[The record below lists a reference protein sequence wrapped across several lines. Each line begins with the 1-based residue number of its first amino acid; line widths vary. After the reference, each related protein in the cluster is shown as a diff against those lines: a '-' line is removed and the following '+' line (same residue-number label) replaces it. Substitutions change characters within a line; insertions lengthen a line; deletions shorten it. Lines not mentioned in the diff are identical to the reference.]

1 VLHECANLD
10 DAWTVAIEALS
21 WVELRRMNEDSAL
34 NRAINQLEVEDGDVV
49 DEAKRLVFNVLKRR
63 NTLDYLI
70 DEALAPD
77 ELRLLDVGVRSFLRL
92 YTYMIHYGGSS
103 LQQVNDLAEH
113 VRGLLGSKRLGPAEE
128 AIEMIPHERLPWDTF
143 TPTQDLAYRYF
154 LPVWYVEYLKSHFND
169 QKVVEII
176 EPVETKY
183 VRVNTLKADEGV
195 LDDLISL
202 GFRFVKVPGLRYT
215 YQALDSPEGL
225 VDTAPYREG
234 MIIFQDKASV
244 LVGEVA
250 SPKPTDLVLDV
261 CAAPGVKTSHLAQL
275 MGNRGRI
282 VSVDYDERR
291 LDSWRRLTEKMGV
304 SNAEPVLADAA
315 KPGEL
320 STETADI
327 VVLDPPCTGTGTF
340 NESPSGKWRINRNS
354 IRRMAGLQSR
364 LLANSAAHVVEG
376 GALIYS
382 TCSVTVEENEAVIT
396 EFLDRHPSFA
406 LEEATPRIG
415 EPGLER
421 LTEAQR
427 LYPSLHRCQGFF
439 VAKIVK
445 NR

>member
-1 VLHECANLD
+1 
-10 DAWTVAIEALS
+10 
-21 WVELRRMNEDSAL
+21 
-34 NRAINQLEVEDGDVV
+34 
-49 DEAKRLVFNVLKRR
+49 
-63 NTLDYLI
+63 
-70 DEALAPD
+70 
-77 ELRLLDVGVRSFLRL
+77 
-92 YTYMIHYGGSS
+92 
-103 LQQVNDLAEH
+103 
-113 VRGLLGSKRLGPAEE
+113 
-128 AIEMIPHERLPWDTF
+128 
-143 TPTQDLAYRYF
+143 
-154 LPVWYVEYLKSHFND
+154 
-169 QKVVEII
+169 
-176 EPVETKY
+176 
-183 VRVNTLKADEGV
+183 
-195 LDDLISL
+195 
-202 GFRFVKVPGLRYT
+202 
-215 YQALDSPEGL
+215 
-225 VDTAPYREG
+225 

-291 LDSWRRLTEKMGV
+291 LGSWRRLTDKMGV
-304 SNAEPVLADAA
+304 QNAEPVLADAT

-320 STETADI
+320 PTETADI

-354 IRRMAGLQSR
+354 IRRMAHLQSR
-364 LLANSAAHVVEG
+364 LLANSAAHVAGG

-396 EFLDRHPSFA
+396 EFLDRHPSFS

-415 EPGLER
+415 EPGLKR

-427 LYPSLHRCQGFF
+427 LYPLLHGCQGFF

-445 NR
+445 KR

>member
-1 VLHECANLD
+1 LD
-10 DAWTVAIEALS
+10 DAWTVTIEALS

-34 NRAINQLEVEDGDVV
+34 NKAINQLEAEDGDVV
-49 DEAKRLVFNVLKRR
+49 DEAKRLVFDVLKRR

-113 VRGLLGSKRLGPAEE
+113 VRGLLGPKRLGPAEE

-154 LPVWYVEYLKSHFND
+154 HPVWYVEYLKRHFD
-169 QKVVEII
+169 EQKVVEII
-176 EPVETKY
+176 EPAETPKY

-202 GFRFVKVPGLRYT
+202 GFRFAKVPGLRYT

-234 MIIFQDKASV
+234 MVIFQDKASV

-304 SNAEPVLADAA
+304 SNAESVLADAT

-320 STETADI
+320 PTETADI

-354 IRRMAGLQSR
+354 IRRMADLQSR
-364 LLANSAAHVVEG
+364 LLANSAANVAEG

-406 LEEATPRIG
+406 LEEAAPRIG

-421 LTEAQR
+421 LTKAQR
-427 LYPSLHRCQGFF
+427 LYPSLHGCQGFF

>member
-1 VLHECANLD
+1 MN

-34 NRAINQLEVEDGDVV
+34 SRTINQLKVEDGDAV
-49 DEAKRLVFNVLKRR
+49 DEAKSLVFDVLKRR

-77 ELRLLDVGVRSFLRL
+77 ELSLLDVGVRSFLRL
-92 YTYMIHYGGSS
+92 YTYMTHYGGSS

-128 AIEMIPHERLPWDTF
+128 AIEIIPHIRLPWDTF
-143 TPTQDLAYRYF
+143 TPTEELAYRYF
-154 LPVWYVEYLKSHFND
+154 HPVWYVEYLQGCFD
-169 QKVVEII
+169 AQKVVEII
-176 EPVETKY
+176 EPVETPKY
-183 VRVNTLKADEGV
+183 IRVNTLKADEGV
-195 LDDLISL
+195 LDALHGL
-202 GFRFVKVPGLRYT
+202 GFRFAKVPGLRYT
-215 YQALDSPEGL
+215 YRVLDSPEGL

-234 MIIFQDKASV
+234 KLILQDKASV

-250 SPKPTDLVLDV
+250 SPKPTDLVLDI

-315 KPGEL
+315 EPGEL
-320 STETADI
+320 PTETADI

-354 IRRMAGLQSR
+354 IRRMAHLQGR
-364 LLANSAAHVVEG
+364 LLANSAAHVVGG

-382 TCSVTVEENEAVIT
+382 TCSVTVEENEALIT

-415 EPGLER
+415 EPGLGH
-421 LTEAQR
+421 LAEAQR
-427 LYPSLHRCQGFF
+427 LYPSLHGCQGFF
-439 VAKIVK
+439 VAKLVK
-445 NR
+445 NVS

>member
-1 VLHECANLD
+1 MD

-34 NRAINQLEVEDGDVV
+34 SRAINQLEAEDRDVV
-49 DEAKRLVFNVLKRR
+49 GEAWRLVFDVLKRR
-63 NTLDYLI
+63 NTLDYII

-77 ELRLLDVGVRSFLRL
+77 DLRHLDVGVRSFLRL

-103 LQQVNDLAEH
+103 LKEVNALTEH
-113 VRGLLGSKRLGPAEE
+113 IRGLLGPKSLRPAEE
-128 AIEMIPHERLPWDTF
+128 AIEIIPHERLPWDTF
-143 TPTQDLAYRYF
+143 TPTERLAYRHF
-154 LPVWYVEYLKSHFND
+154 HPVWYVEYLQGCFDD

-176 EPVETKY
+176 EPVETLKY
-183 VRVNTLKADEGV
+183 VRVNTLKADEGA
-195 LDDLISL
+195 LDDLYSL
-202 GFRFVKVPGLRYT
+202 GFQFAEVPGLRYT

-225 VDTAPYREG
+225 ADTAPYREG
-234 MIIFQDKASV
+234 MLILQDKASV

-261 CAAPGVKTSHLAQL
+261 CAAPGVKTSHMAQL

-282 VSVDYDERR
+282 ISVDYDERR

-304 SNAEPVLADAA
+304 TNAEPVLADAA

-320 STETADI
+320 PDETADI
-327 VVLDPPCTGTGTF
+327 VLLDPPCTGTGTF

-354 IRRMAGLQSR
+354 IRRMAHLQSR
-364 LLANSAAHVVEG
+364 LLANSAAHVAEG

-396 EFLDRHPSFA
+396 EFLDSHPSFA

-427 LYPSLHRCQGFF
+427 LYPRPHGCQGFF
-439 VAKIVK
+439 VAKLVK
-445 NR
+445 KR